1 MPHSGVTTITL
12 RKPSSK
18 PYLELTEDMSEV
30 TFKMVKKLIASCFLS
45 LFIITA
51 IYGVYEM
58 QKPLL
63 TKQEALAKARL
74 YLDSVNHHL
83 DLNYRTDSIPTY
95 IILDNDTLWNRA
107 TGNTVWDIY
116 IDDTLITIDA
126 DTGKFN
132 RIIFPT
138 DITITRGEHPDW
150 F

>member
-1 MPHSGVTTITL
+1 
-12 RKPSSK
+12 
-18 PYLELTEDMSEV
+18 
-30 TFKMVKKLIASCFLS
+30 MVKKLLASCCIA
-45 LFIITA
+45 LFIIAA

-63 TKQEALAKARL
+63 TEQEALAKARL

-83 DLNYRTDSIPTY
+83 DLTYRTDSIPTY
-95 IILDNDTLWNRA
+95 IILDNDTFWNKA

-116 IDDTLITIDA
+116 LDDILITIDA

-132 RIIFPT
+132 RMIFPM
-138 DITITRGEHPDW
+138 DGVITRGEHPDW